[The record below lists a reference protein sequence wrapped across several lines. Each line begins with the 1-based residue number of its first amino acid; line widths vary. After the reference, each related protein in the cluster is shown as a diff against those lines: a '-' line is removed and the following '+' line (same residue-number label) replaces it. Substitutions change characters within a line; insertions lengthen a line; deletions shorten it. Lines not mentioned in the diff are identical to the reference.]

1 MEQKIKNRD
10 TLLSHGDRESRKIVL
25 DIAEATLR
33 QLDARERIRSIA
45 HMEGDVLCIGER
57 RWDLRKKRHVYLLGA
72 GKACNHMAMAV
83 EEVLGDHLTRG
94 IAIVKVSEPTDVF
107 RKTEVYVGGHPL
119 PNAEGYRACREILKL
134 VDGAGPDDLFL
145 VVISGGSSA
154 LMSCPVEGIS
164 LQDEIDATDVLLK
177 SGAGIYEINAVRRHI
192 SQMNGGMLAKRIA
205 ARGAE
210 LIGFGISD
218 AVGTPPT
225 RDIGQPYAAYKS
237 TPMGPDPTTLEDARR
252 VIRDYDLADRLPRS
266 VVDYLLHAG
275 PECETPK
282 AFPQNTYFLLNSLPD
297 SCRCA
302 QEAAREQ
309 GLNAVILSSFLE
321 GEAADAGTV
330 LASVAREIQQY
341 GHPVKPPC
349 VLLASGEVTTK
360 ILDNSAI
367 IGHGGPGQELTLSFA
382 LAAQNTPGCALLS
395 MDSEGT
401 DGTTPAAGGLTDS
414 QSLRAAEEA
423 GVDIH
428 AALRGH
434 ASYEALSALGDTVL
448 TGNTGTNLCDLHILY
463 VPALPEKK
471 AAGPR
476 IQSVHA
482 RQIID
487 CKCRPMVEVDVIT
500 DDGHIGTGA
509 APTGSSV
516 GMYES
521 FVLRDGDPGE
531 YRGLSVHQAVANVN
545 EIIAP
550 RLIGM
555 DVTDQA
561 AIDRAMI
568 ELDGTPDK
576 HILGGNAI
584 YSVSVAAYRAAAAS
598 AGVPLYDYIAQGG
611 VRTVPIPS
619 FNVLNG
625 GNNNGIKQ
633 AFNEFLVMPY
643 RAADIEQAVEI
654 AVLVFQELGRVI
666 QEYTGAPPL
675 VGGSY
680 GWCAPSEDP
689 AVCLDLIA
697 QAIANCGYTDQC
709 AFALDCAST
718 EMYEQGKGYYLN
730 GEYLTS
736 AELVA
741 YAKGLT
747 EQYDFVFIE
756 DLLDEDDW
764 AGYQLA
770 HREITRT
777 LIIADDL
784 TVSNQAR
791 IQRAHESRSIDGF
804 ILKPNQVGTIT
815 EALEAHRYAQ
825 EHGLLSITSGRSGGV
840 VGDVVMDLAVGLQIP
855 FIKNGCPRSGERI
868 DKLNFLMRVKDTH
881 PGCHMANIDHLVR
894 F

>member
-1 MEQKIKNRD
+1 MEQKIKNRE
-10 TLLSHGDRESRKIVL
+10 TLTSHGDRESRGIVL
-25 DIAEATLR
+25 DIAEKTL
-33 QLDARERIRSIA
+33 QKLDARTRIHSIA

-57 RWDLRKKRHVYLLGA
+57 RWDLSKKRHVYLLGA
-72 GKACNHMAMAV
+72 GKACNHMAMALD
-83 EEVLGDHLTRG
+83 ELLGDHLTRG

-119 PNAEGYRACREILKL
+119 PNEEGLRACREILKL
-134 VDGAGPDDLFL
+134 VDNAGPEDLFL

-154 LMSCPVEGIS
+154 LMSCPIDGIT

-177 SGAGIYEINAVRRHI
+177 SGANIYEINAVRRHI

-225 RDIGQPYAAYKS
+225 GDIGKPYTAYKG
-237 TPMGPDPTTLEDARR
+237 TPMGPDQTTLEDARR
-252 VIRDYDLADRLPRS
+252 VIRDYDLAGKLPRS
-266 VVDYLLHAG
+266 VVEYLMHAG
-275 PECETPK
+275 EEGETPK

-297 SCRCA
+297 SCRYA
-302 QEAAREQ
+302 KEAAEEL
-309 GLNAVILSSFLE
+309 GLRAVILSSFLE

-330 LASVAREIQQY
+330 LSSIAREIQQH
-341 GHPVKPPC
+341 GHPVQAPC

-367 IGHGGPGQELTLSFA
+367 QGHGGPGQELTAAFA
-382 LAAQNTPGCALLS
+382 IAARNTPGCALLS

-414 QSLRAAEEA
+414 QSLRAAEERN
-423 GVDIH
+423 VDLH

-434 ASYEALSALGDTVL
+434 ACYEALSALEDTVL

-463 VPALPEKK
+463 VPATKP
-471 AAGPR
+471 AGSR
-476 IQSVHA
+476 IRSVHA

-500 DDGHIGTGA
+500 EDGAIGTGA

-521 FVLRDGDPGE
+521 CVLRDGDPAE
-531 YRGLSVHQAVANVN
+531 YNGLSVHKAVENVN
-545 EIIAP
+545 QIIAP

-561 AIDRAMI
+561 AIDQAMI
-568 ELDGTPDK
+568 NLDGTPDK
-576 HILGGNAI
+576 HVLGGNAI
-584 YSVSVAAYRAAAAS
+584 YSVSIAAFRAAAAS
-598 AGVPLYDYIAQGG
+598 AHLPLYDYMAPGQIK
-611 VRTVPIPS
+611 TVPIPS

-625 GNNNGIKQ
+625 GNNNGVRQ

-643 RAADIEQAVEI
+643 RASDIEQAVEI
-654 AVLVFQELGRVI
+654 AVKVFQELGNVI
-666 QEYTGAPPL
+666 REFTGAAPMI
-675 VGGSY
+675 GGSY

-689 AVCLDLIA
+689 KVCLDLITR
-697 QAIANCGYTDQC
+697 AIANCGYTEQC
-709 AFALDCAST
+709 ALALDCASS
-718 EMYEQGKGYYLN
+718 EMYQEGKGYYLN
-730 GEYLTS
+730 GQYLTS

-747 EQYDFVFIE
+747 EQYNFVFIE
-756 DLLDEDDW
+756 DLLDENDW
-764 AGYQLA
+764 EGYQLA

-784 TVSNQAR
+784 TVSNKAR
-791 IQRAHESRSIDGF
+791 ITRAHENDSIDGF

-825 EHGLLSITSGRSGGV
+825 AHGLLSITSGRSGGV
-840 VGDVVMDLAVGLQIP
+840 VGDVVMDLATGLQIP

-881 PGCHMANIDHLVR
+881 PGCHMASIDHLVR